1 MNPMQKFKAAL
12 EVRGLQLRPD
22 GRFCCPSHGGDSFS
36 ARAEVGSGGKLL
48 LTCHSAGCS
57 AAEIAAAVGLRLED
71 LFPESTKRPRK
82 NRPRKVS
89 VDGRE
94 TSLHESRE
102 AAELAAAFGIAEQA
116 RKAGWS
122 FEQRPADFRF
132 EYCDGAGELTFVVL
146 RWQTPGRPSGPRKEI
161 RACRPVSGGWVLR
174 GLPSKQLRPLYRLP
188 DVLRDPLAEVFITEG
203 ERAADAMAAAGFVCC
218 TSEGGAGRAN
228 QTDWKPLRGRRVC
241 ILPDADIRGEAYS
254 AEVSRLVSA
263 AGASGVRVLRL
274 TDDCP
279 GLPAKADA
287 VEWLQ
292 ARQGESL
299 EQMQARLAALVD
311 RSAEILAASGAAAG
325 GLPVDAE
332 SDEADELPKIVF
344 GFNESAAADE
354 VLSELAK
361 LQGLYAGDVGL
372 VRLLHSAEGDEG
384 GGLRLHPLN
393 EAGLRE
399 TISSAVVL
407 WDDDRER
414 QSRPPRWLIESIL
427 SRPSWFGVRRLRGIR
442 NAPALRSDGT
452 LIREPGYDRASGVF
466 CEFDPHAW
474 PAIPGNPTREDAAA
488 ALQSLAEVLK
498 DFPFASA
505 ADRSGALAAVLA
517 IVGRD
522 LVGGPCPA
530 FAFDASVR
538 GAGKSLLADT
548 VSILGTGTSPPRTSW
563 PADEGEAR
571 KRLSSLLFKT
581 EPPRFSLFDNCSL
594 RIGGDSLEAV
604 LTGEVWSDRVLGSSV
619 IREAKIRTVF
629 AFSGNNLKLSGDAS
643 RRVVR
648 VRLEPSEQNP
658 EDRRG
663 FAVADLRSHVSER
676 FPELHSAALQVLAA
690 FAAAGFPGA
699 ESLEAWGSFER
710 FSKVVRGALVWCGF
724 ADPLDSRKQLREDS
738 DPDLERLE
746 PFVEALASI
755 DPAGYG
761 MTCDEI
767 LSLIRGEG
775 SAAFSV
781 VRAAVEGLCGRSV
794 ESLDSRKLAAAL
806 KQFRGRPIGG
816 RCLDVRKS
824 GSRRNWFLR
833 SVAASCDETGTS
845 GHHGHQ
851 PAATRGNFEFVF

>member
-1 MNPMQKFKAAL
+1 MQKFAAAL
-12 EVRGLQLRPD
+12 NSHGFQLRSD
-22 GRFCCPSHGGDSFS
+22 GRFNCPKHGGDSFS
-36 ARAEVGSGGKLL
+36 ARAEVGSGGRLL
-48 LTCHSAGCS
+48 LHCHSAGCS
-57 AAEIAAAVGLRLED
+57 AAEIAAAVGLKTED

-82 NRPRKVS
+82 NRPRKMS

-102 AAELAAAFGIAEQA
+102 AAELAAAYGIAEQA
-116 RKAGWS
+116 RKAGWQ
-122 FEQRPADFRF
+122 FQQRPADRRF
-132 EYCDGAGELTFVVL
+132 EYRSAAGELLFYIA
-146 RWQTPGRPSGPRKEI
+146 RWQTPGRPDGTTKEVRPI
-161 RACRPVSGGWVLR
+161 RPAADGWTIR
-174 GLPSKQLRPLYRLP
+174 GLPSKTKRPIYNLP
-188 DVLRDPLAEVFITEG
+188 EILGADQALELFAVEG
-203 ERAADAMAAAGFVCC
+203 EKAADSLRAVGILST
-218 TSEGGAGRAN
+218 TSEGGAGKAAAS
-228 QTDWKPLRGRRVC
+228 DWSALRGRRVC
-241 ILPDADIRGEAYS
+241 VLPDNDPAGEEYAS
-254 AEVSRLVSA
+254 EVSQQLLK
-263 AGASGVRVLRL
+263 AGATVRVCRL
-274 TDDCP
+274 TDDWP
-279 GLPAKADA
+279 GLPRKGDSA
-287 VEWLQ
+287 EWL
-292 ARQGESL
+292 AERAGEDR
-299 EQMQARLAALVD
+299 EQLLARLAALPD
-311 RSAEILAASGAAAG
+311 RSAEILAAAAGAAAG
-325 GLPVDAE
+325 GSADDAE
-332 SDEADELPKIVF
+332 SDELPKVVF
-344 GFNESAAADE
+344 GFDESAAADE

-361 LQGLYAGDVGL
+361 LPDLYAADSGL
-372 VRLLHSAEGDEG
+372 VRLLSSDSAEA
-384 GGLRLHPLN
+384 GGLRLHVLN

-407 WDDDRER
+407 WDHDREK
-414 QSRPPRWLIESIL
+414 QSRPPRWLVESL
-427 SRPSWFGVRRLRGIR
+427 LARPSWPGVRRLRGIR
-442 NAPALRSDGT
+442 NAPALRADGT
-452 LIREPGYDRASGVF
+452 LIREPGYDGKSGLF
-466 CEFDPHAW
+466 CTFDPHAW
-474 PAIPGNPTREDAAA
+474 PAIPDNPTREDAAA
-488 ALQSLAEVLK
+488 ALQSLAGVLK

-548 VSILGTGTSPPRTSW
+548 ISILAVGASPPRTSW
-563 PADEGEAR
+563 PADEDEAR

-629 AFSGNNLKLSGDAS
+629 GFSGNNLKLSGDAS

-658 EDRRG
+658 EDRRC
-663 FAVADLRSHVSER
+663 FAVQDLRSHVSER
-676 FPELHSAALQVLAA
+676 FPEFHSAALKALAA

-699 ESLEAWGSFER
+699 ESLEPWGSFER
-710 FSKVVRGALVWCGF
+710 FSKVVRGVLVWCGF
-724 ADPLDSRKQLREDS
+724 ADPLESRKQLREDS

-775 SAAFSV
+775 AEAFSV
-781 VRAAVEGLCGRSV
+781 VRAAVEGLCGRSA

-833 SVAASCDETGTS
+833 SVAASCDESGTS
-845 GHHGHQ
+845 GHQGHQ

>member
-1 MNPMQKFKAAL
+1 MMNPMQKFKAAL

-48 LTCHSAGCS
+48 LTCHSRGCS
-57 AAEIAAAVGLRLED
+57 AAEIAAAVGLKTED
-71 LFPESTKRPRK
+71 LFPEPAKRPRK

-102 AAELAAAFGIAEQA
+102 AAELAAAFGIASEA

-132 EYCDGAGELTFVVL
+132 EYSDEAGALRFVVL
-146 RWQTPGRPSGPRKEI
+146 RWQVPGRPSGPRKEI
-161 RACRPVSGGWVLR
+161 RVCRPVPGGWVLR
-174 GLPSKQLRPLYRLP
+174 GLPSKQLRPLYRLR
-188 DVLRDPLAEVFITEG
+188 DVMRDPSAEVCVCEG
-203 ERAADAMAAAGFVCC
+203 ERAADAMAAAGFVCV
-218 TSEGGAGRAN
+218 TSEGGAGRAS

-241 ILPDADIRGEAYS
+241 IVPDSDRRGEEYA
-254 AEVSRLVSA
+254 AEVSRLVAA
-263 AGASGVRVLRL
+263 AGASGVRVVRL

-279 GLPAKADA
+279 ELPVKADA
-287 VEWLQ
+287 VEWL
-292 ARQGESL
+292 ALRAGESL
-299 EQMQARLAALVD
+299 ERLQARLAALVD
-311 RSAEILAASGAAAG
+311 RSSAILAASGAAASGAAAG
-325 GLPVDAE
+325 GVPDDAE
-332 SDEADELPKIVF
+332 SDELPKIVF

-361 LQGLYAGDVGL
+361 LPDFYAGDVGL
-372 VRLLHSAEGDEG
+372 VRLLTDEG
-384 GGLRLHPLN
+384 GGLRLHVLG

-414 QSRPPRWLIESIL
+414 QSRPPRWLIEAL
-427 SRPSWFGVRRLRGIR
+427 LARPDWPGVRKLRGIR
-442 NAPALRSDGT
+442 NAPALRPDGSV
-452 LIREPGYDRASGVF
+452 ISSPGYDSASGLY
-466 CEFDPHAW
+466 CEFDPHEW

-488 ALQSLAEVLK
+488 ALQSLAAVLA

-522 LVGGPCPA
+522 LVGGPCPG
-530 FAFDASVR
+530 FLFDASVR
-538 GAGKSLLADT
+538 GAGKSLLADV
-548 VSILGTGTSPPRTSW
+548 VSILATGASPPRTSW
-563 PADEGEAR
+563 PSDEDEAR

-629 AFSGNNLKLSGDAS
+629 GFSGNNLRLSGDAS

-676 FPELHSAALQVLAA
+676 FPELHFAVLQVLAA

-699 ESLEAWGSFER
+699 ESIEPWGSFER

-781 VRAAVEGLCGRSV
+781 VRAAVEGLCGRAV

-833 SVAASCDETGTS
+833 SVAASCDEVGTS
-845 GHHGHQ
+845 GRQGHQ

>member
-1 MNPMQKFKAAL
+1 MNPIQKFRNAL
-12 EVRGLQLRPD
+12 ENRGLQLRGD
-22 GRFCCPSHGGDSFS
+22 LRFNCPAHGGDSFS
-36 ARAEVGSGGKLL
+36 GRAEVGSGGRLL
-48 LTCHSAGCS
+48 LHCHSQGCS

-71 LFPESTKRPRK
+71 LFPEPVKRPRK
-82 NRPRKVS
+82 NRPRRVA
-89 VDGRE
+89 VDGKE
-94 TSLHESRE
+94 VSLHESRE
-102 AAELAAAFGIAEQA
+102 AAELAAAFGIASEA

-132 EYCDGAGELTFVVL
+132 EYCDEAGDLKFVVL

-161 RACRPVSGGWVLR
+161 RVCRPVPGGWVLR
-174 GLPSKQLRPLYRLP
+174 GLPSKQLRPLYRLR
-188 DVLRDPLAEVFITEG
+188 DTRDPSAEVFITEG
-203 ERAADAMAAAGFVCC
+203 ERAADSMAAAGFVVV
-218 TSEGGAGRAN
+218 TSEGGAGRAI

-241 ILPDADIRGEAYS
+241 ILPDADIRGEAYA

-263 AGASGVRVLRL
+263 AGASSVRVVRL
-274 TDDCP
+274 TDDAP
-279 GLPAKADA
+279 ELPAKADSC
-287 VEWLQ
+287 EWL
-292 ARQGESL
+292 AVRAGESL
-299 EQMQARLAALVD
+299 EQLRARLAALPD
-311 RSAEILAASGAAAG
+311 RSAEILAAAAGAAAG
-325 GLPVDAE
+325 GLPVD
-332 SDEADELPKIVF
+332 DEADELPKIVF
-344 GFNESAAADE
+344 GFDESAAADD
-354 VLSELAK
+354 VLSELAR
-361 LQGLYAGDVGL
+361 LPDLYAGDVGL
-372 VRLLHSAEGDEG
+372 VRLIVDEG
-384 GGLRLHPLN
+384 GALRLHVLG

-399 TISSAVVL
+399 TISSAVRL
-407 WDDDRER
+407 FDEDRDEK
-414 QSRPPRWLIESIL
+414 QSRPPRWLVESL
-427 SRPSWFGVRRLRGIR
+427 LARPSWPGVRRLRGIR

-452 LIREPGYDRASGVF
+452 LIREPGYDRASSLF

-474 PAIPGNPTREDAAA
+474 PAIPDNPTREDAAA

-538 GAGKSLLADT
+538 GAGKSLLADV
-548 VSILGTGTSPPRTSW
+548 VSILATGASPPRTSW

-571 KRLSSLLFKT
+571 KRLSSLLFKS
-581 EPPRFSLFDNCSL
+581 EPPRFCLFDNCSL

-604 LTGEVWSDRVLGSSV
+604 LTGEVWSDRVLGSSI

-629 AFSGNNLKLSGDAS
+629 GFSGNNLRLSGDAS

-690 FAAAGFPGA
+690 FAAAGFPGD
-699 ESLEAWGSFER
+699 ESLEPWGSFER
-710 FSKVVRGALVWCGF
+710 FSRVVRGALVWCGF
-724 ADPLDSRKQLREDS
+724 ADPLESRQKLREDS

-746 PFVEALASI
+746 PFVDALDSV
-755 DPAGYG
+755 DPAAHG
-761 MTCDEI
+761 MTADEI
-767 LSLIRGEG
+767 LQLIRGEG
-775 SAAFSV
+775 AEAFSV
-781 VRAAVEGLCGRSV
+781 VRAAVEGLCGRSA

-833 SVAASCDETGTS
+833 SVATACDEAGTS

>member
-1 MNPMQKFKAAL
+1 MNPMQKFAAAL
-12 EVRGLQLRPD
+12 KSHGLQLRPD
-22 GRFCCPSHGGDSFS
+22 GRFCCPAHGGDSFS
-36 ARAEVGSGGKLL
+36 AHAEVGSGGKLL
-48 LTCHSAGCS
+48 LTCHSRGCS

-71 LFPESTKRPRK
+71 LFPALTKRPRK
-82 NRPRKVS
+82 NRPRKMS

-94 TSLHESRE
+94 TSVHESRE
-102 AAELAAAFGIAEQA
+102 AAELAAAFGIASEA
-116 RKAGWS
+116 RKSGWS

-132 EYCDGAGELTFVVL
+132 EYCDEAGDLKFVVL

-161 RACRPVSGGWVLR
+161 RVCRPVPGGWVLR
-174 GLPSKQLRPLYRLP
+174 GLPPKQARPLFRLR
-188 DVLRDPLAEVFITEG
+188 DTLRDPLAEVFITEG
-203 ERAADAMAAAGFVCC
+203 ERAADAMAAAGFVVVA
-218 TSEGGAGRAN
+218 SEGGAGRAS
-228 QTDWKPLRGRRVC
+228 QSDWKPLRGRRVC
-241 ILPDADIRGEAYS
+241 VLPDADIRGEAYA
-254 AEVSRLVSA
+254 AEVLRLASA
-263 AGASGVRVLRL
+263 AGAASVRVVRL
-274 TDDCP
+274 KDDAAE
-279 GLPAKADA
+279 LPAKADSC
-287 VEWLQ
+287 EWL
-292 ARQGESL
+292 AVRAGESL
-299 EQMQARLAALVD
+299 EQLAARLAALPD
-311 RSAEILAASGAAAG
+311 RSAEILAAAAGAAAG
-325 GLPVDAE
+325 GSADDAE
-332 SDEADELPKIVF
+332 SDELPKIVF
-344 GFNESAAADE
+344 GFNESAAADD
-354 VLSELAK
+354 VLSELAR
-361 LQGLYAGDVGL
+361 LPDLYAGDAGL
-372 VRLLHSAEGDEG
+372 VRLLTDEG
-384 GGLRLHPLN
+384 GGLRVHALG

-427 SRPSWFGVRRLRGIR
+427 ARPSWPGVRRLRGIR

-452 LIREPGYDRASGVF
+452 VISSPGYDRASGLF

-474 PAIPGNPTREDAAA
+474 PAIPGRPTREDAAA
-488 ALQSLAEVLK
+488 ALQSLAGVLK

-505 ADRSGALAAVLA
+505 ADRSGALSAVLA

-538 GAGKSLLADT
+538 GAGKSLLADV
-548 VSILGTGTSPPRTSW
+548 VSILATGASPPRTSW
-563 PADEGEAR
+563 PADDEEAR

-629 AFSGNNLKLSGDAS
+629 GFSGNNLRLSGDAS

-658 EDRRG
+658 EDRCG

-676 FPELHSAALQVLAA
+676 FPELHSEALVVLAA
-690 FAAAGFPGA
+690 FAAAGFPGD
-699 ESLEAWGSFER
+699 ESLEPWGSFER
-710 FSKVVRGALVWCGF
+710 FSKVIRGVLVWCGF
-724 ADPLDSRKQLREDS
+724 ADPLESRKQLREDS

-767 LSLIRGEG
+767 LSLICGEG
-775 SAAFSV
+775 AEAFSV
-781 VRAAVEGLCGRSV
+781 VRAAVEGICGRAV

-833 SVAASCDETGTS
+833 SVAASCDESGTS
-845 GHHGHQ
+845 GRHGHQ